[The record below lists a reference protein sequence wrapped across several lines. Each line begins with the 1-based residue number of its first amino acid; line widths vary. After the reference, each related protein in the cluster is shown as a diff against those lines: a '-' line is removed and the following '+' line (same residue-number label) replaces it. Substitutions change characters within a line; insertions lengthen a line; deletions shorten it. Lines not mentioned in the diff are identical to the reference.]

1 MKTTT
6 KSWHER
12 ETWRPLRESGEKA
25 EIVKALTRTLEATNS
40 LFQPVNMYYEKVI
53 LEISGSKW
61 KSCFMEMLTCVCEMS
76 WIWKYSSFFRNISFA
91 DTQAQLLGI

>member
-6 KSWHER
+6 KRWHEG
-12 ETWRPLRESGEKA
+12 ETWRRSGESGEEA

-40 LFQPVNMYYEKVI
+40 LCQPVSAYYEKVI

-61 KSCFMEMLTCVCEMS
+61 KSCFMEMLICVCEMS

-91 DTQAQLLGI
+91 DAQAQLLGI